1 MLTNPGKSAGHDQG
15 CLMLMDTDLE
25 RKIGLGTSYPFGP
38 LGEGECVISVEE
50 KKVLSIELGSTISM
64 EIHMITML
72 NNIIDDFN
80 THTDNITYFP
90 IPTLFMNVST
100 NLTCTITGFLDTS
113 YEKYPA
119 FPSQV
124 IMEYG

>member
-1 MLTNPGKSAGHDQG
+1 
-15 CLMLMDTDLE
+15 
-25 RKIGLGTSYPFGP
+25 
-38 LGEGECVISVEE
+38 
-50 KKVLSIELGSTISM
+50 
-64 EIHMITML
+64 
-72 NNIIDDFN
+72 
-80 THTDNITYFP
+80 
-90 IPTLFMNVST
+90 MNVST